1 MHIKMRLDA
10 HHAKFSFCNCSFVCV
25 CHGMAYIRYWWCTY
39 MDGINSNTYILRR
52 MDHYIEW
59 YYDDGDALLCF
70 TAQRQSTK
78 NTKHK
83 TQRR

>member
-1 MHIKMRLDA
+1 
-10 HHAKFSFCNCSFVCV
+10 
-25 CHGMAYIRYWWCTY
+25 

-70 TAQRQSTK
+70 TAQRQSK
-78 NTKHK
+78 RKIQNTKHNDGK
-83 TQRR
+83 ATDGKREKSKLHCETKGMKH